1 MKKITTSQL
10 LAGLLISG
18 LIGGCAAKPTPVPPD
33 VMASNLAGSGAD
45 SSMTSSGTSSQMSES
60 DVNAGSNVG
69 SGAVESSSMG
79 ASGSGGDTTGRFTD
93 IPIQETEIFGPGIST
108 EGPGSSAMS
117 ASNMTSGSTDG
128 STSGSSSSG
137 GSATY
142 GEGTRSGGMGS
153 FDGSGSTVGEGSRS
167 GGIDPYGGFISPDSA
182 KSGDLL
188 AGLSGPDGSGSSGSG
203 SSGSVIGE
211 GSRAGGLGEFGS
223 GSGSSGSGKDGVG
236 IGIGS
241 GALGSGGS
249 ASSNG
254 SAGGS
259 VGGSRDYSGAAGGK
273 SYEPL
278 AEVARLKPFEPT
290 ENLQDI
296 HFDYD
301 KYDLDAV
308 AKSALNKNADWLKQN
323 PTSKVEIQGHCD
335 ERGTNNYNLGLGE
348 RRAIAVKKYL
358 IARGVSKDRL
368 FTISYGEERPF
379 CQDSTEACWK
389 SNRRGHFLVSN

>member
-10 LAGLLISG
+10 LIGLLISG

-60 DVNAGSNVG
+60 GVGDSGVMGSSSKG
-69 SGAVESSSMG
+69 SSSMD
-79 ASGSGGDTTGRFTD
+79 SGSMGSDSSSSGADKAGRFSD
-93 IPIQETEIFGPGIST
+93 IQIQETELFGPGIST
-108 EGPGSSAMS
+108 EGPGSPV
-117 ASNMTSGSTDG
+117 
-128 STSGSSSSG
+128 
-137 GSATY
+137 
-142 GEGTRSGGMGS
+142 MGS
-153 FDGSGSTVGEGSRS
+153 GIGSGSAYGSSKS
-167 GGIDPYGGFISPDSA
+167 GGIDPYGGFISPNA
-182 KSGDLL
+182 AQSGDLL
-188 AGLSGPDGSGSSGSG
+188 AGGGI
-203 SSGSVIGE
+203 VGE
-211 GSRAGGLGEFGS
+211 GSRAGGIGEFGKNL
-223 GSGSSGSGKDGVG
+223 GGFGSGKDGVD
-236 IGIGS
+236 IGFGS
-241 GALGSGGS
+241 GPAGS
-249 ASSNG
+249 A
-254 SAGGS
+254 
-259 VGGSRDYSGAAGGK
+259 GGSRDYSGAANGK

-301 KYDLDAV
+301 KYDLDSA
-308 AKSALNKNADWLKQN
+308 AKGTLNKNSDWLKQN
-323 PTSKVEIQGHCD
+323 PSSRVEIQGHCD

-358 IARGVSKDRL
+358 IARGVPKDGL

-379 CQDSTEACWK
+379 CQDSTESCWK

>member
-45 SSMTSSGTSSQMSES
+45 SSMTSSGTSSQVSES
-60 DVNAGSNVG
+60 GVG
-69 SGAVESSSMG
+69 DSGVMESSSMG
-79 ASGSGGDTTGRFTD
+79 SSSSSSSGADNAGRFSD
-93 IPIQETEIFGPGIST
+93 IQIQETELFGPGIST
-108 EGPGSSAMS
+108 EGPGSPTMGGNNMNSGSGVASGQGS
-117 ASNMTSGSTDG
+117 ASGDI
-128 STSGSSSSG
+128 G
-137 GSATY
+137 GSL
-142 GEGTRSGGMGS
+142 
-153 FDGSGSTVGEGSRS
+153 GSGSGATSGLGSRS
-167 GGIDPYGGFISPDSA
+167 GGIDPYGGFISPEAAA
-182 KSGDLL
+182 KGDLL
-188 AGLSGPDGSGSSGSG
+188 ADGGTVGH
-203 SSGSVIGE
+203 
-211 GSRAGGLGEFGS
+211 GSRAGGIGEFGN
-223 GSGSSGSGKDGVG
+223 GSG
-236 IGIGS
+236 
-241 GALGSGGS
+241 LGSGRDGVDIGFGS
-249 ASSNG
+249 GPQG
-254 SAGGS
+254 SAGGTGS
-259 VGGSRDYSGAAGGK
+259 TGGSHDYSGAASGK
-273 SYEPL
+273 SYQPL

-301 KYDLDAV
+301 KYDLDAA
-308 AKSALNKNADWLKQN
+308 AKATLNKNSDWLKQN
-323 PTSKVEIQGHCD
+323 PSSRVEIQGHCD

-389 SNRRGHFLVSN
+389 NNRRGHFLVSN